1 MSEYAVGLIG
11 VLIVGIEIGVLL
23 CLILQAIS
31 RRRREQDKAH
41 RQLQLETESLR
52 RDLQSLRGNID
63 RLLQGRSSA
72 P

>member
-1 MSEYAVGLIG
+1 MSEYTVGLIG

-23 CLILQAIS
+23 CLILQALS
-31 RRRREQDKAH
+31 RRRREQDQAR

-52 RDLQSLRGNID
+52 RDLESLRGNID